1 MLYFCLNLKYHE
13 LSDIPIIIQIPEEEK
28 LSFDKFIISQRGKY
42 IRSSQ
47 QIVDEIFLRRPDL
60 QNNIIETKMVSDI
73 IKSLRTEVWDEF
85 LKDEVNF
92 NAAVMK
98 DLYKI
103 LKTPKILLDVLI
115 ENSIV
120 SKEGEDLKISVKE
133 LCGEYAG
140 RVFPY
145 LYALSLSNTQSR
157 RARAGKT
164 FEAIIYKLY
173 NLLDYEFDSQN
184 KIGRQI
190 FSEVGLGKKVDSVLP
205 SIEKFNQR
213 RNKTIIGTMKTSL
226 RERWQEVAEEIER
239 TKIPEIHLLT
249 VDEEISASKAEEMS
263 KHNIVIVAY
272 SWIANGNKLAKAKNI
287 VSFEEYF
294 FEEIPTIIEFW
305 RK

>member
-1 MLYFCLNLKYHE
+1 MREIPLIL
-13 LSDIPIIIQIPEEEK
+13 DIPKRERATFEH
-28 LSFDKFIISQRGKY
+28 FIKSSRPKI

-47 QIVDEIFLRRPDL
+47 QIVNEIFERRPDL
-60 QNNIIETKMVSDI
+60 KEIIVQNKVVSPIINE
-73 IKSLRTEVWDEF
+73 LRSEAWHQF
-85 LKDEVNF
+85 LLDEVEF
-92 NAAVMK
+92 NAAIMK
-98 DLYKI
+98 EVHKI
-103 LKTPKILLDVLI
+103 LETPRELLDILI
-115 ENSIV
+115 ERNIAQKTGDEL
-120 SKEGEDLKISVKE
+120 KESVKE

-157 RARAGKT
+157 RSRAGKT

-184 KIGRQI
+184 KVGSKM
-190 FSEVGLGKKVDSVLP
+190 FDEVGLGKKVDSILP
-205 SIEKFNQR
+205 SIDRFKQR

-249 VDEEISASKAEEMS
+249 ADQDISLSKANEMG

-272 SWIANGNKLAKAKNI
+272 DWVANNDKLKGEKNI
-287 VSFEEYF
+287 VSFEDYF
-294 FEEIPTIIEFW
+294 FNEIPSIIDFW
-305 RK
+305 KQQ

>member
-1 MLYFCLNLKYHE
+1 ML
-13 LSDIPIIIQIPEEEK
+13 
-28 LSFDKFIISQRGKY
+28 
-42 IRSSQ
+42 RS
-47 QIVDEIFLRRPDL
+47 
-60 QNNIIETKMVSDI
+60 
-73 IKSLRTEVWDEF
+73 EVWNEF

-92 NAAVMK
+92 NAEIMK
-98 DLYKI
+98 HLHQV
-103 LKTPKILLDVLI
+103 LQTPKELLDTLI
-115 ENSIV
+115 ENNIT
-120 SKEGEDLKISVKE
+120 GILQEDLVESVKE

-140 RVFPY
+140 RIFPY

-157 RARAGKT
+157 RSRAGKT

-184 KIGRQI
+184 KVGRKI
-190 FSEVGLGKKVDSVLP
+190 FSDVGLGKKVDSILP
-205 SIEKFNQR
+205 GIDKFNKR

-249 VDEEISASKAEEMS
+249 ADEDISQGKASEMS

-272 SWIANGNKLAKAKNI
+272 SWVADSTKLNDARNI

-294 FEEIPTIIEFW
+294 FEEIPNILEYW
-305 RK
+305 RKND

>member
-1 MLYFCLNLKYHE
+1 MRE
-13 LSDIPIIIQIPEEEK
+13 VPIILEIPENEK
-28 LSFDKFIISQRGKY
+28 ISFERFIVTQRAKH

-47 QIVDEIFLRRPDL
+47 KIVDEIFLSRPEL
-60 QNNIIETKMVSDI
+60 QKVIIDTKKVSEI
-73 IKSLRTEVWDEF
+73 IKMLRENVWNEF

-92 NAAVMK
+92 NAEIMK
-98 DLYKI
+98 HLHQV
-103 LKTPKILLDVLI
+103 LQTPRELLEVLI
-115 ENSIV
+115 ENNITDKP
-120 SKEGEDLKISVKE
+120 KEELVESVKE

-157 RARAGKT
+157 RSRAGKT

-173 NLLDYEFDSQN
+173 NLLDYPFDSQN
-184 KIGRQI
+184 KVGRKI
-190 FSEVGLGKKVDSVLP
+190 FSDVGLGKKVDSILP
-205 SIEKFNQR
+205 GIEKFNQR

-249 VDEEISASKAEEMS
+249 ADEDISQGKASEMS
-263 KHNIVIVAY
+263 RHNIVIVAY
-272 SWIANGNKLAKAKNI
+272 SWVANGSKLNDARNI

-294 FEEIPTIIEFW
+294 FEEIPNILEYW
-305 RK
+305 RKND